1 MVAVSSPRLKPGTPT
16 APFRW
21 CEREADSQADIYRS
35 SYGEE
40 RVRADAAGDAYARVA
55 AHCRAMLGYGGRM
68 PLETPNQAA
77 DAYSPVTNTESNR
90 EAADG

>member
-1 MVAVSSPRLKPGTPT
+1 MTAVPSPRLKPRTPT

-21 CEREADSQADIYRS
+21 CEREAGLQADVYRG

-55 AHCRAMLGYGGRM
+55 AHCRGMLGYGGRM
-68 PLETPNQAA
+68 PLETPNQAE
-77 DAYSPVTNTESNR
+77 DAYDTTTDPSNQ
-90 EAADG
+90 EATDD

>member
-1 MVAVSSPRLKPGTPT
+1 MAVNVTEKDRTLRQVI
-16 APFRW
+16 RW
-21 CEREADSQADIYRS
+21 CEREAGLQADVYRG

-55 AHCRAMLGYGGRM
+55 AHCRGMLGYGGRM
-68 PLETPNQAA
+68 PLETPNRAA
-77 DAYSPVTNTESNR
+77 DAYDPVTDTESNR